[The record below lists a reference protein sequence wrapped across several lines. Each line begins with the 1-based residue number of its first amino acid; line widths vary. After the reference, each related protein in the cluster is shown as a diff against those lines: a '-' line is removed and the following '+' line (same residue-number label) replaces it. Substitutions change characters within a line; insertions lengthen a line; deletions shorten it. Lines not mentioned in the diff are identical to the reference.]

1 MAVITGTRLHIHP
14 FDRIITTDFYELAKN
29 IENKRFIYTKTADTR
44 RIDGQECFIQKLQ
57 PILINLDECKELWPV
72 KIAESLEDTD
82 YYQRAIKRLDKVAD
96 IIKNS
101 DFYKH
106 LGKNLTYNYKID
118 FYQNET
124 LDFKLFKASKLSNGQ
139 IIVRD
144 IDKTITSR
152 VGLEQALV
160 GTYYLK

>member
-1 MAVITGTRLHIHP
+1 RLHIHP

-106 LGKNLTYNYKID
+106 LGKNLT
-118 FYQNET
+118 
-124 LDFKLFKASKLSNGQ
+124 
-139 IIVRD
+139 
-144 IDKTITSR
+144 
-152 VGLEQALV
+152 
-160 GTYYLK
+160 